1 MWQLFSDQ
9 MTLGTWNHLVQKHGP
24 ISGQFLQSWQWGEFQ
39 KSVGEQVER
48 WVWDEEQKN
57 QTISDRRREGVALV
71 IKKQILGFGQYAYC
85 PRGPILIGDFS
96 NAFEQLSHEF
106 RSDLFVRSDL
116 PLHEK
121 PHLKRLHK
129 TIDQQPAMTRM
140 TNVKIPEDELFASL
154 HHKTR
159 YNIRLADRHD
169 VRVRFDMQDIE
180 RVWPLFA
187 GTSKRGQFRL
197 HEKEYY
203 RKMLESLNTLECRA
217 FLATAWFE
225 DKPVAANIMID
236 FGNVRTYLHGA
247 SSYEHRSLM
256 APHILHWELL
266 NNARQNG
273 LTQYDW
279 WGVAPE
285 DQPHHPWAGIS
296 RFKRSFVG
304 DDIVYVGTYD
314 LVKKPVV
321 YAVYSLSRHALR
333 FLRSRS
339 STG

>member
-1 MWQLFSDQ
+1 MWRKNLDHI
-9 MTLGTWNHLVQKHGP
+9 TPRTWNHFVQTHGP

-39 KSVGEQVER
+39 KSVGQAIER
-48 WVWDEEQKN
+48 WVWDEEESEK
-57 QTISDRRREGVALV
+57 SRGVDDRRREGVAL
-71 IKKQILGFGQYAYC
+71 IMKKYLPGFGMYAYC
-85 PRGPILIGDFS
+85 PRGPVVVGDF
-96 NAFEQLSHEF
+96 AEVFKQLGEEIGSV
-106 RSDLFVRSDL
+106 LCVRSDI
-116 PLHEK
+116 PLREK
-121 PHLKRLHK
+121 PHLNRLHK
-129 TIDQQPAMTRM
+129 TIDQQPAMTRI
-140 TNVKIPEDELFASL
+140 TNVQIPEDELFASL

-169 VRVRFDMQDIE
+169 VHVRFDMQDLE

-203 RKMLESLNTLECRA
+203 RKMLESLSTPECHA
-217 FLATAWFE
+217 FLATAWYE

-256 APHILHWELL
+256 APHMLHWELM
-266 NNARQNG
+266 NNARHNG

-296 RFKRSFVG
+296 RFKRSFIGEDV
-304 DDIVYVGTYD
+304 IYAGTYD
-314 LVKKPVV
+314 LVKKPVA
-321 YAVYSLSRHALR
+321 YAMYSTARQISRL
-333 FLRSRS
+333 LRSNN
-339 STG
+339 